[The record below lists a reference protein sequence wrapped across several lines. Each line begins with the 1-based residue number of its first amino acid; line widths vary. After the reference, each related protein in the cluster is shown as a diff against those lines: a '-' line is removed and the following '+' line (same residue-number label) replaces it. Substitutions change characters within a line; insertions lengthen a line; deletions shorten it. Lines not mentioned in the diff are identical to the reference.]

1 MARNRDADEDIVKL
15 LREIEVRLASER
27 DVPSMMLTMR
37 SVRKPANSAAS
48 GSPEALRMSE

>member
-1 MARNRDADEDIVKL
+1 MARNRDADEDIVKP